1 MRTWIIGSGAD
12 CDLVVERPTISGR
25 HCRFTELADG
35 YLLEDLGSSN
45 GTYVNGERI
54 DAVTRVT
61 AGDRIT
67 MGALEPIPWPPA
79 SGIAGATVLRI
90 GRAADNDIVLDD
102 ARVSSHHAR
111 LIISPD
117 RTLI

>member
-12 CDLVVERPTISGR
+12 CDMVVAQPRVSGR

-35 YLLEDLGSSN
+35 YLVEDLGSSN

-54 DAVTRVT
+54 AEATRVS

-67 MGALEPIPWPPA
+67 LGAIVPMPWPPA
-79 SGIAGATVLRI
+79 SGVPGATVIRI

-102 ARVSSHHAR
+102 SRVSSHHAR
-111 LIISPD
+111 LHRLGGPA
-117 RTLI
+117 R